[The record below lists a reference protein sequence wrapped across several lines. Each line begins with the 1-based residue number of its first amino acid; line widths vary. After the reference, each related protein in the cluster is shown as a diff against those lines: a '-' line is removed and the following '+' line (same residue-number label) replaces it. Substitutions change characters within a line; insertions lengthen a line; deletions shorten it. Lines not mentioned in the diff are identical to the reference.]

1 MLKKTI
7 KINPELFNIADKTRK
22 NREKKSRP
30 SIPVVV
36 KPNSLKKELL
46 NRIKEHK
53 TRGIEPTDKPTFSD
67 EFHDSINYLSSL
79 SKKHKEDSEREKKR
93 EAIANRTVK
102 NFQSYNATSSSGI
115 QLYQQPQYVAPMP
128 IVNLEL
134 PEELQ
139 ETYTPALIEP
149 ASAPIKINTYT
160 PSADVP
166 YGCLK
171 GGTKPTFRAWNSTRK
186 NYDSLASQTVSVVP
200 KLQISTPE
208 PTTTMLEPSHTNF
221 YTITGER
228 ERKLEL
234 LRMKMRKHQ
243 ESQPQIQTTPSSFEK
258 EEPEIN
264 QMLLQTPDTSILNTS
279 IAASNE
285 LKQNIEDSIPLPEKK
300 FIKRTIKRKYT
311 LGKSKIHNT
320 VSILLK
326 DNHTRKNV
334 LNAHKELKRAPIND
348 IKKYLKTRG
357 LVKVGSNAPNDVLR
371 KTYESAMMAGEVLNK
386 NKDTL
391 LHNFLSDTSN

>member
-7 KINPELFNIADKTRK
+7 KINPELFNLGDKTRK
-22 NREKKSRP
+22 NREKKTRP
-30 SIPVVV
+30 SVPVVI

-46 NRIKEHK
+46 NRIKEHRTK
-53 TRGIEPTDKPTFSD
+53 ETDSGSKSSFSD

-79 SKKHKEDSEREKKR
+79 SKKHKEDSEREKKK

-102 NFQSYNATSSSGI
+102 NYQTYNTTPSPNV
-115 QLYQQPQYVAPMP
+115 QLYQPPQYTSPIQMPM
-128 IVNLEL
+128 VNLEL

-139 ETYTPALIEP
+139 ETYTPVLIEP
-149 ASAPIKINTYT
+149 TSSPIKINTYT

-171 GGTKPTFRAWNSTRK
+171 GGTKPTFRAWTATRK
-186 NYDSLASQTVSVVP
+186 NYDSITVP
-200 KLQISTPE
+200 TPQPRLQISTPDSQQVQLVVQE
-208 PTTTMLEPSHTNF
+208 PIND
-221 YTITGER
+221 R
-228 ERKLEL
+228 EKKLEL
-234 LRMKMRKHQ
+234 LRIKMRKHQ
-243 ESQPQIQTTPSSFEK
+243 ESQPQISVNTSTLV
-258 EEPEIN
+258 EPEIR
-264 QMLLQTPDTSILNTS
+264 LQLPPPDTSLLNTS
-279 IAASNE
+279 ISTSNE
-285 LKQNIEDSIPLPEKK
+285 LKQTIEDSIPPPEKK

-334 LNAHKELKRAPIND
+334 INAHKELKRTSIND
-348 IKKYLKTRG
+348 VKKYLKTRG

-371 KTYESAMMAGEVLNK
+371 KTYESAMMAGEVINK

>member
-7 KINPELFNIADKTRK
+7 KINPELFNLADKTRRNK
-22 NREKKSRP
+22 EKKVRP
-30 SIPVVV
+30 AAPLVI

-46 NRIKEHK
+46 NRIKEHR
-53 TRGIEPTDKPTFSD
+53 TRDIDSNDKPSFSD

-93 EAIANRTVK
+93 GLMANRTVK
-102 NFQSYNATSSSGI
+102 NYQSPSTPIAQYYQSYQS
-115 QLYQQPQYVAPMP
+115 PQNGPM
-128 IVNLEL
+128 VNLEL

-139 ETYTPALIEP
+139 ETYTPVLIEP
-149 ASAPIKINTYT
+149 ATAPIKINTYS
-160 PSADVP
+160 PSSEVP

-171 GGTKPTFRAWNSTRK
+171 GGSKPTFRAWQATRK
-186 NYDSLASQTVSVVP
+186 NYDSISQPAISQERPTIH
-200 KLQISTPE
+200 ISTP
-208 PTTTMLEPSHTNF
+208 
-221 YTITGER
+221 TIAENAVSDR

-234 LRMKMRKHQ
+234 LRMKMRRHAEEQ
-243 ESQPQIQTTPSSFEK
+243 SRQPVKQPYIVQQS
-258 EEPEIN
+258 EPTIN
-264 QMLLQTPDTSILNTS
+264 LPPPDTSLLNTNIPIS
-279 IAASNE
+279 SE
-285 LKQNIEDSIPLPEKK
+285 LKQNIEELLPKPEKK

-326 DNHTRKNV
+326 DNQTRKNV
-334 LNAHKELKRAPIND
+334 LNAHRELKQTPIND

-357 LVKVGSNAPNDVLR
+357 LIKVGSNAPNDVLR
-371 KTYESAMMAGEVLNK
+371 KTYESAMLAGEVLNK

-391 LHNFLSDTSN
+391 LHNFLSDTSS